1 MKKIRNVYALIVI
14 ALIFLFNPNANL
26 IDILPDFIA
35 YILLIIAIG
44 SHEEAIPYLSE
55 CKSAL
60 VKLGL
65 VTLLKIPAFS
75 FMYSNL
81 NTGKDIIPLFTLVF
95 VTLELILLYS
105 AVSNGFAALSYLGE
119 RTDCRS
125 VREAFTVGKKRKCSP
140 EQLKALTYIF
150 FLAKGI
156 LNVAPE
162 ILLLT
167 PEDAAMRKKLAEA
180 YPAVLVLCIF
190 AALIIGIIWL
200 THITKYVKSVRCGND
215 LGIAISSLE
224 QKGTPEEIS
233 VKEKMKKLLFSLS
246 LLAVSSIFIFDIV
259 IADFGGYNV
268 LPHFIYGILLFMS
281 MYSLTKCNK
290 IRSSLS
296 VATVGYSLSSLLG
309 FFATLRFCE
318 NYTYADLR
326 YSEAAKSLYTSVK
339 AFAVVELIFS
349 LFMILCTAYAVL
361 DFIKE
366 HTDVA
371 PSDPAYSKTNEKN
384 HRLTFRG
391 TLPVFVISAV
401 IHVLKCVNVF
411 IKQTSQILHTDANN
425 EGIVASGLPAMDTII
440 FLACVVYVICCFV
453 KASNLKDELKFKYD
467 KN

>member
-1 MKKIRNVYALIVI
+1 M
-14 ALIFLFNPNANL
+14 
-26 IDILPDFIA
+26 
-35 YILLIIAIG
+35 
-44 SHEEAIPYLSE
+44 
-55 CKSAL
+55 
-60 VKLGL
+60 
-65 VTLLKIPAFS
+65 
-75 FMYSNL
+75 
-81 NTGKDIIPLFTLVF
+81 
-95 VTLELILLYS
+95 
-105 AVSNGFAALSYLGE
+105 
-119 RTDCRS
+119 
-125 VREAFTVGKKRKCSP
+125 
-140 EQLKALTYIF
+140 
-150 FLAKGI
+150 
-156 LNVAPE
+156 
-162 ILLLT
+162 
-167 PEDAAMRKKLAEA
+167 
-180 YPAVLVLCIF
+180 
-190 AALIIGIIWL
+190 
-200 THITKYVKSVRCGND
+200 
-215 LGIAISSLE
+215 
-224 QKGTPEEIS
+224 
-233 VKEKMKKLLFSLS
+233 
-246 LLAVSSIFIFDIV
+246 
-259 IADFGGYNV
+259 
-268 LPHFIYGILLFMS
+268 
-281 MYSLTKCNK
+281 
-290 IRSSLS
+290 
-296 VATVGYSLSSLLG
+296 ATVGYSLSSLLG